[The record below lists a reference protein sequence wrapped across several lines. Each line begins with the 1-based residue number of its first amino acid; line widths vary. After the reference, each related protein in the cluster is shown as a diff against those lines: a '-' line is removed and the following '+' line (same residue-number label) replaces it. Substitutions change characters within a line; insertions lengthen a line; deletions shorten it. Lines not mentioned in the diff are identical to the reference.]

1 MQFRGMWLL
10 TAVIMASRLLVYI
23 LVIMMAVA
31 FLDSIL
37 SSSIKATFQ

>member
-10 TAVIMASRLLVYI
+10 TAVIMASRL